1 MEPATRSSAALADA
15 YDRMASD
22 YRDIWAPTLIPYSRS
37 LLDRLSLGSAHRVLD
52 LGAGV
57 GALVPELRSRTQA
70 TLVVTDRAFG
80 MLRLADAAA
89 RAVLDAAHLPF
100 HDGAFDAAVMAF
112 MLFHVPEPDR
122 ALEEVRRVLRPGGVA
137 GTATWGT
144 GSGYPA
150 LELWNEALEA
160 VAPDLEEDLP
170 DSSETTNT
178 PGAMRRLLEAA
189 GFTSVETD
197 EIPFENAFTPDS
209 FLENRLKIGRSRRL
223 VEALTDDVRE
233 TLIADVRERLSELP
247 PADLVDHDTVVIAR
261 AMAPSGDARCLR

>member
-1 MEPATRSSAALADA
+1 MKPAAGSSAALAEA

-22 YRDIWAPTLIPYSRS
+22 YRDLWAPTLIPYSRS

-57 GALVPELRSRTQA
+57 GALVPELRSRTGA

-89 RAVLDAAHLPF
+89 RAVLDAARLPF
-100 HDGAFDAAVMAF
+100 RDGAFDAAVMAF

-122 ALEEVRRVLRPGGVA
+122 ALEEVGRVLTPGGVA

-144 GSGYPA
+144 GSESYPA
-150 LELWNEALEA
+150 LELWNEAVGA
-160 VAPDLEEDLP
+160 VAPDLVEDLP
-170 DSSETTNT
+170 DSSDATNT
-178 PGAMRRLLEAA
+178 PEAMTRLLEAA

-197 EIPFENAFTPDS
+197 EVPFENAFTPDS
-209 FLENRLKIGRSRRL
+209 FLENRLRIGRSRRL
-223 VEALTDDVRE
+223 VEALSDDARE
-233 TLIADVRERLSELP
+233 ALVADVRRKLSELAP
-247 PADLVDHDTVVIAR
+247 SDLVDHDSVVLAR
-261 AMAPSGDARCLR
+261 AVAP